1 MRFQGRLRIVVT
13 SMGMAAISILY
24 LAATVIADSGPVP
37 FPK

>member
-1 MRFQGRLRIVVT
+1 MRFPVRVRIVAT
-13 SMGMAAISILY
+13 ALGMAAISILT